1 MTEVEQT
8 VIWGTNINV
17 NDAMLRF
24 ELFLLHFSA
33 PGAEVYEPLYP
44 SLLRQAVESASYNI
58 DIDCNHLH
66 QHDPTLYQQL
76 VCYPQ
81 EIISLFDITINK
93 YVTRQIQACLRC
105 SASEPSQLAIAQPRP
120 VLALALTA
128 VNVTHSVL
136 QSLFEEDQIPA
147 ERLQVRPFHLRTED
161 CRQMRAL
168 DPDDVDKLIGLKGM
182 ITRVTPV
189 IPDLKSA
196 FYECQA
202 RSITLVSFIGLVL
215 LTLHAS
221 RCMRQICKANTLVN
235 IDRGRIVEP
244 ERCRQCNTKHSM
256 TLIHN
261 RSQFADKQLIKLQET
276 PDSVPE
282 VRTRTATTVYSMN
295 LID

>member
-1 MTEVEQT
+1 M
-8 VIWGTNINV
+8 
-17 NDAMLRF
+17 
-24 ELFLLHFSA
+24 
-33 PGAEVYEPLYP
+33 
-44 SLLRQAVESASYNI
+44 
-58 DIDCNHLH
+58 
-66 QHDPTLYQQL
+66 
-76 VCYPQ
+76 
-81 EIISLFDITINK
+81 
-93 YVTRQIQACLRC
+93 
-105 SASEPSQLAIAQPRP
+105 
-120 VLALALTA
+120 
-128 VNVTHSVL
+128 L

-215 LTLHAS
+215 LTLLAS